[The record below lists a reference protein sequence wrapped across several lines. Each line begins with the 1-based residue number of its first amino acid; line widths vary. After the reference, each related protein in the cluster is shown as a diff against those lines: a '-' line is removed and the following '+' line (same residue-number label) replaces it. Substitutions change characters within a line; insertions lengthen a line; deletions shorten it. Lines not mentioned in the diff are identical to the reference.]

1 MYNFY
6 DYVNDAANENKFSK
20 QPLMPMSTTY
30 EMPFECLWLLY
41 IITALKISYH
51 T

>member
-20 QPLMPMSTTY
+20 QPLMPMSTTK
-30 EMPFECLWLLY
+30 LY
-41 IITALKISYH
+41 VITALQILYFTFSLALDR
-51 T
+51 